1 MPRNSA
7 LLQDELIIEVVSALE
22 GNKPAGPDAVQ
33 SIIGLIE
40 ACVIHEEIW
49 VDPMYYWGGSIPEA
63 YMGHPVIK
71 GLLNEGLLRRPPP
84 SDELDVRFSEL
95 GSRFEMADFRR
106 DLRFTLSAFNMKGT
120 AEATAYELSALI
132 VREVPQ
138 AVRRTWLTAP
148 EDPKAYE
155 EMVQVGF
162 VEPRGPEGPALT
174 KLGFSEPELITIEGW
189 NGQGRALS
197 QYAGLLGLNLY
208 VIPRATPHIL
218 GSQANRN
225 EIARKVY
232 QRLSKEAEAKTA
244 TDIGQSGFSY
254 HKIPPIASSVL
265 RQSTGSAAD
274 LAGAIL
280 AARHEFRAVRK
291 YLSDF
296 ETRWATTTTVRER
309 KALQEEID
317 AGLTAVATIGVAGKD
332 RLLYRVWDLVKD
344 PTKIPQAIGD
354 VLVARG
360 RKEAAIGRV
369 QGLRHSGMRR
379 WTPRPT
385 TSLCPICVG
394 CSRESQRIAFGQ
406 RLKSSNGA
414 YRRPCRAGNGASG
427 LSHREGHSSATFRSG
442 WRSAKPCDSR
452 C

>member
-7 LLQDELIIEVVSALE
+7 LLQDELIIEVVAALE

-49 VDPMYYWGGSIPEA
+49 VNPMQDRAGGGILDA
-63 YMGHPVIK
+63 YMSHPLIK
-71 GLLNEGLLRRPPP
+71 GLLNEGVLRFPPA

-95 GSRFEMADFRR
+95 GSLFDMVGFVR
-106 DLRFTLSAFNMKGT
+106 DLRFTLKPFNVTGT

-148 EDPKAYE
+148 EDPKAHE
-155 EMVQVGF
+155 EMVHFGLA
-162 VEPRGPEGPALT
+162 EPRGPEGPALT
-174 KLGFSEPELITIEGW
+174 KLGFSGPELITIEGW

-208 VIPRATPHIL
+208 AIPRATPHIL

-225 EIARKVY
+225 EIAREVY

-254 HKIPPIASSVL
+254 HTIPAIASLVL
-265 RQSTGSAAD
+265 RQSTGSAGD
-274 LAGAIL
+274 LVGAIL
-280 AARHEFRAVRK
+280 AARHDFRAVRE

-317 AGLTAVATIGVAGKD
+317 AGLAAVAAISVAGKD
-332 RLLYRVWDLVKD
+332 RLLYRVWDLVKN

-369 QGLRHSGMRR
+369 QGLRAFWNAALDAPPNDIIVSNLRR
-379 WTPRPT
+379 LFPRVAEGRVWTAAQVFER
-385 TSLCPICVG
+385 SFSEAMSRGEWSVG
-394 CSRESQRIAFGQ
+394 PFE
-406 RLKSSNGA
+406 
-414 YRRPCRAGNGASG
+414 P
-427 LSHREGHSSATFRSG
+427 
-442 WRSAKPCDSR
+442 
-452 C
+452 